1 MRANMQLVPVDRGN
15 DREHMLD
22 YPIDHDG
29 MGDMGGQGAG
39 AGQGH
44 ASALHRAHLLLR
56 GRYKWA
62 VLLGLIAGAGGGV
75 GGWRGGQKL
84 FSSTGW
90 VHVQPSVQKILFQDA
105 EKDILPMYDSYL
117 DTQASL
123 IKSQR
128 VVDMAIE
135 NEDWQKVGRGN
146 SLDAIGDFNKNLSV
160 SRRAEMIGVTFVDAD
175 PKVVQ
180 TAVRAVVDA
189 YEKLYIEGDLQSGAR
204 RLEFL
209 GQRVQQLKAELV
221 ATRNR
226 ITAIGQQWA
235 DGDLEG
241 KFKHENEELYKVDTQ
256 LNDLEMKL
264 TAAGVP
270 ELPTTMP
277 SQTAAQQQQQQQ
289 QMFDPKT
296 ISDDDIALAWAPM
309 QQKLDERRAIEERI
323 EVMKANGMGLNHPQ
337 IVQATAALN
346 VCKQRQDTLR
356 KQFLARLARQQ
367 ASGKSVFSNDSK
379 PQEESPATLKLK
391 RDAAKAK
398 LEAKRLVVKE
408 LAVHMQQVQEL
419 KGEEELKKSELDQTQ
434 QRIEQLTVESKMS
447 GRISV
452 ISYGDRQQVFKDDR
466 AMLAGGGSIAGIG
479 LGFAVVILAAL
490 MDRRFRSPEDARAAM
505 RSSPMLGILPN
516 LPDDLSDPEQAALTA
531 HFVHQIRTLLQ
542 IWEGSNDKQAFS
554 ITSPVSGTGKT
565 SLTLALGVS
574 FAAADSKTLL
584 IDCDIIGGGLT
595 ARANAIVKR
604 KIGKILQKE
613 GVITAKQ
620 LDEAL
625 KLASGKRARLGEI
638 LMELGYVTENDV
650 NSALVQ
656 QQKASV
662 GLLDVIGGESLD
674 ECVAETGIPNLWV
687 LPLGSAKAQHASKL
701 SPLAMRRVVQECRK
715 RFDTILIDT
724 GPVPGSLEASVVA
737 AQVDGVILCVSRGE
751 QRPLAEKSVDHLL
764 SIGAKVAGVVFNR
777 ARSED
782 MTIYST
788 TLRTSLPQDNGKG
801 GGEAAK
807 SSRFGPMARAVAS
820 SGPAAPVAGSPV
832 DEEIKRAKAS

>member
-1 MRANMQLVPVDRGN
+1 
-15 DREHMLD
+15 
-22 YPIDHDG
+22 
-29 MGDMGGQGAG
+29 
-39 AGQGH
+39 
-44 ASALHRAHLLLR
+44 
-56 GRYKWA
+56 
-62 VLLGLIAGAGGGV
+62 
-75 GGWRGGQKL
+75 
-84 FSSTGW
+84 
-90 VHVQPSVQKILFQDA
+90 
-105 EKDILPMYDSYL
+105 
-117 DTQASL
+117 
-123 IKSQR
+123 
-128 VVDMAIE
+128 
-135 NEDWQKVGRGN
+135 
-146 SLDAIGDFNKNLSV
+146 
-160 SRRAEMIGVTFVDAD
+160 
-175 PKVVQ
+175 
-180 TAVRAVVDA
+180 
-189 YEKLYIEGDLQSGAR
+189 
-204 RLEFL
+204 
-209 GQRVQQLKAELV
+209 
-221 ATRNR
+221 
-226 ITAIGQQWA
+226 
-235 DGDLEG
+235 
-241 KFKHENEELYKVDTQ
+241 
-256 LNDLEMKL
+256 
-264 TAAGVP
+264 
-270 ELPTTMP
+270 
-277 SQTAAQQQQQQQ
+277 
-289 QMFDPKT
+289 
-296 ISDDDIALAWAPM
+296 
-309 QQKLDERRAIEERI
+309 
-323 EVMKANGMGLNHPQ
+323 
-337 IVQATAALN
+337 
-346 VCKQRQDTLR
+346 
-356 KQFLARLARQQ
+356 
-367 ASGKSVFSNDSK
+367 
-379 PQEESPATLKLK
+379 
-391 RDAAKAK
+391 
-398 LEAKRLVVKE
+398 
-408 LAVHMQQVQEL
+408 
-419 KGEEELKKSELDQTQ
+419 
-434 QRIEQLTVESKMS
+434 
-447 GRISV
+447 
-452 ISYGDRQQVFKDDR
+452 
-466 AMLAGGGSIAGIG
+466 
-479 LGFAVVILAAL
+479 
-490 MDRRFRSPEDARAAM
+490 M

-625 KLASGKRARLGEI
+625 KVASGKRARLGEI

-832 DEEIKRAKAS
+832 DEEIKRAKASCARQSAHKSIR